1 MIQNKLLERCQEIAP
16 ELVKIRR
23 DIHAHPE
30 LGFEEVRTSN
40 LIAERLSRLGLEVKT
55 NIVKTGVVGLLRGG
69 RPGNTIALRA
79 DMDALSIQEQTG
91 AVYQSQT
98 PGVMHACGHD
108 AHVAML
114 LGAAQILQELQ
125 VEIPGNIK
133 FIFQPAEEGPG
144 GAAKMVEEGVLHN
157 PDVDATIA
165 LHADDETEVG
175 QIQIKSG
182 IATASANEIRIKIQG
197 KGGHAAYPHKS
208 VDAIVVAAHV
218 ILALQTIVTR
228 ETDALDAVVVTIGV
242 IEGGD
247 RSNIIAEKV
256 NLKGTIRTLNDETR
270 EATFSALRRITE
282 QVCTALRAKCEI
294 EILEGYPPGVNDPQ
308 LIEIF
313 RKVAEEL
320 LGRENVK
327 IAEVPEMGAEDFYEF
342 GKDIPAAMFNL
353 GIANKEKGI
362 TFPGHHP
369 RYDIDEDALP
379 IGVAILVA
387 STLKFLLKNKD

>member
-1 MIQNKLLERCQEIAP
+1 MTYNKLFERCQEIAP
-16 ELVKIRR
+16 ELIRIRR
-23 DIHAHPE
+23 DIHANPE
-30 LGFEEVRTSN
+30 LGYEEVRTSK
-40 LIAERLSRLGLEVKT
+40 LIAERLSRLGLEVQT
-55 NIVKTGVVGLLRGG
+55 NIAKTGVVGLLRGG
-69 RPGNTIALRA
+69 RPGKTIALRA

-114 LGAAQILQELQ
+114 LGAAQVLQELQ

-133 FIFQPAEEGPG
+133 FFFQPAEEGPG

-165 LHADDETEVG
+165 LHVDDETEVG

-182 IATASANEIRIKIQG
+182 IATASANAIRIRIQG

-218 ILALQTIVTR
+218 ILALQTIVAR
-228 ETDALDAVVVTIGV
+228 ETDPLDAVVVTIGV
-242 IEGGD
+242 IGGGD
-247 RSNIIAEKV
+247 RNNIIAEKV
-256 NLKGTIRTLNDETR
+256 ILEGTIRALNDVTR

-313 RKVAEEL
+313 RKVAKEL
-320 LGRENVK
+320 LGSENVK

-342 GKDIPAAMFNL
+342 GKGIPAAMFHL

-379 IGVAILVA
+379 IGVAILVV
-387 STLKFLLKNKD
+387 STLKFLHENKD

>member
-23 DIHAHPE
+23 DIHIHPE
-30 LGFEEVRTSN
+30 LGFKEVRTSK
-40 LIAERLSRLGLEVKT
+40 LIAERLRRLGLEVQT
-55 NIVKTGVVGLLRGG
+55 NIAQTGVVGLLRGG
-69 RPGNTIALRA
+69 RSGKTIALRA

-114 LGAAQILQELQ
+114 LGAAQVLQELQ

-165 LHADDETEVG
+165 LHVDDETEVG
-175 QIQIKSG
+175 KIQIKSG
-182 IATASANEIRIKIQG
+182 IAYASANTMRIKIQG

-218 ILALQTIVTR
+218 ILTLQTIVAR
-228 ETDALDAVVVTIGV
+228 ETDPLDAVVVTIGV

-247 RSNIIAEKV
+247 RNNIIAEKV
-256 NLKGTIRTLNDETR
+256 ILEGTIRALNDVTR
-270 EATFSALRRITE
+270 EATFSAVRRITE
-282 QVCTALRAKCEI
+282 QVCTAMRAKCKI
-294 EILEGYPPGVNDPQ
+294 EIVEGYPPGVNDPQ
-308 LIEIF
+308 LTEIF
-313 RKVAEEL
+313 RKVAKEL
-320 LGRENVK
+320 LGSENVK
-327 IAEVPEMGAEDFYEF
+327 IAAVPEMGAEDFYEF
-342 GKDIPAAMFNL
+342 GKGIPAAMFHL

-369 RYDIDEDALP
+369 RFDIDEDALP
-379 IGVAILVA
+379 IGTAILAA
-387 STLKFLLKNKD
+387 SALKFLHGPS

>member
-23 DIHAHPE
+23 DIHIHPE
-30 LGFEEVRTSN
+30 LGFKEVRTSK
-40 LIAERLSRLGLEVKT
+40 LIAERLRRLGLEVQT
-55 NIVKTGVVGLLRGG
+55 NIAQTGVVGLLRGG
-69 RPGNTIALRA
+69 RPGKTIALRA

-165 LHADDETEVG
+165 LHVDDETEVG
-175 QIQIKSG
+175 KIQIKSG
-182 IATASANEIRIKIQG
+182 IAYASANTMRIKIQG

-218 ILALQTIVTR
+218 ILTLQTIVAR
-228 ETDALDAVVVTIGV
+228 ETDPLDAVVVTIGV

-247 RSNIIAEKV
+247 RNNIIAEKV
-256 NLKGTIRTLNDETR
+256 ILEGTIRALNDVTR
-270 EATFSALRRITE
+270 EATFSAVRRITE
-282 QVCTALRAKCEI
+282 QVCTAMRAKCKI
-294 EILEGYPPGVNDPQ
+294 EIVEGYPPGVNDPQ
-308 LIEIF
+308 LTEIF
-313 RKVAEEL
+313 RKVAKEL
-320 LGRENVK
+320 LGSENVK
-327 IAEVPEMGAEDFYEF
+327 IAAVPEMGAEDFYEF
-342 GKDIPAAMFNL
+342 GKGIPAAMFHL

-369 RYDIDEDALP
+369 RFDIDEDALP
-379 IGVAILVA
+379 IGTAILAA
-387 STLKFLLKNKD
+387 SALKFLHGPS

>member
-1 MIQNKLLERCQEIAP
+1 MIQKKLLERCQEIAP
-16 ELVKIRR
+16 DLVKLRR
-23 DIHAHPE
+23 DIHANPE
-30 LGFEEVRTSN
+30 LGFQEVRTSK
-40 LIAERLSRLGLEVKT
+40 LIAERLSRLGLEVQT
-55 NIVKTGVVGLLRGG
+55 NIAETGVVGLLRGG
-69 RPGNTIALRA
+69 RPGKTIALRA

-91 AVYQSQT
+91 AEYQSQI

-165 LHADDETEVG
+165 LHVDDETEVG
-175 QIQIKSG
+175 QIKIKSG
-182 IATASANEIRIKIQG
+182 IATAAANAMRIKIQG

-218 ILALQTIVTR
+218 ILALQTIVAR
-228 ETDALDAVVVTIGV
+228 ETDPLDAVVVTIGV

-247 RSNIIAEKV
+247 RNNIIAEKV
-256 NLKGTIRTLNDETR
+256 IMEGTIRTLNDVTR
-270 EATFSALRRITE
+270 KATFSALQRITE
-282 QVCTALRAKCEI
+282 QVCTAMRAECEI

-308 LIEIF
+308 LIGIF

-320 LGRENVK
+320 LGPENVK
-327 IAEVPEMGAEDFYEF
+327 IAAVPEMGAEDFYEF
-342 GKDIPAAMFNL
+342 GFGIPAAMFHL

-379 IGVAILVA
+379 LGVAILVA
-387 STLKFLLKNKD
+387 SALNFLQECKD

>member
-16 ELVKIRR
+16 ELIKIRR
-23 DIHAHPE
+23 DIHANPE
-30 LGFEEVRTSN
+30 LGFQEVRTSK
-40 LIAERLSRLGLEVKT
+40 LIAERLSRLGLEVQT
-55 NIVKTGVVGLLRGG
+55 NIAQTGVVGLLRGG
-69 RPGNTIALRA
+69 RPGKTIALRA

-91 AVYQSQT
+91 AVYQSQI

-114 LGAAQILQELQ
+114 LGAAQVLQELQ

-133 FIFQPAEEGPG
+133 FFFQPAEEGPG

-165 LHADDETEVG
+165 LHVDDETEVG

-182 IATASANEIRIKIQG
+182 IATASANEIRIKIRG

-228 ETDALDAVVVTIGV
+228 EIDPLDAVVVTIGV

-256 NLKGTIRTLNDETR
+256 ILEGTIRTLNDVTR
-270 EATFSALRRITE
+270 EATFSAVRRITE

-308 LIEIF
+308 LTEIF
-313 RKVAEEL
+313 REAAEEL
-320 LGRENVK
+320 LGSENVI
-327 IAEVPEMGAEDFYEF
+327 IAAVPEMGAEDFYEF
-342 GKDIPAAMFNL
+342 GKGIPAAMFHL
-353 GIANKEKGI
+353 GTANKEKGI

-369 RYDIDEDALP
+369 QFDIDEDALP

-387 STLKFLLKNKD
+387 SALKYLHENKD